1 MIARR
6 ATQRTVAATA
16 LALALPVLAGC
27 GMEAKDE
34 TQKEHSSV
42 QAADNYIGAI
52 KIRDA
57 FLTTLPIP
65 NTATGAPGGTQTFLV
80 VTLVN
85 DGKDPDFF
93 TGVTTSL
100 GTATLSGAIKLP
112 PGVVVQ
118 ISDPEI
124 DATAPTLVVETGTP
138 PVVGATEPVSF
149 TFTDAGTTAD
159 LQVPVVDPGESLN
172 PTQVIPTTQA
182 TVATPIV

>member
-1 MIARR
+1 VFVIARR
-6 ATQRTVAATA
+6 ATKRTVAATA

-34 TQKEHSSV
+34 TQKEHSQV

-57 FLTTLPIP
+57 FLTTLPS
-65 NTATGAPGGTQTFLV
+65 TGTTYLV

-100 GTATLSGAIKLP
+100 GTTTLSGAVKLP

-118 ISDPEI
+118 VSDPDI
-124 DATAPTLVVETGTP
+124 DATAPTLVVDAVSA
-138 PVVGATEPVSF
+138 PVVGTTEPVSF
-149 TFTDAGTTAD
+149 TFTRAGTTRS
-159 LQVPVVDPGESLN
+159 LQVPVVDPGGSLS
-172 PTQVIPTTQA
+172 PVQVIPTTQA
-182 TVATPIV
+182 TVTTPIV